1 MGKNKS
7 FDTDEVL
14 IKIAQLFVKRGYNG
28 SSLDDIVEHTGL
40 LRGSLYGTFG
50 SKLGMFVAALE
61 LCLRKEENDLK
72 WGLLIVAM
80 LEVTAR
86 NEKVFNI
93 VQEWYLENQHEEI
106 AKQLGLMLLQNS
118 GIMKRGQ

>member
-7 FDTDEVL
+7 FNTNDVL
-14 IKIAQLFVKRGYNG
+14 IKIAQLFVSRGYNG
-28 SSLDDIVEHTGL
+28 TSLDDIVEKTGL

-50 SKLGMFVAALE
+50 SKLGMFVATLE
-61 LCLRKEENDLK
+61 LCLKTGEDDLK

-86 NEKVFNI
+86 NKKVFDI
-93 VQEWYLENQHEEI
+93 VEEWYLDNQHEEI
-106 AKQLGLMLLQNS
+106 AKQLGFVLLKNS
-118 GIMKRGQ
+118 GIMK